1 MQIITLASGSVLTP
15 FERAAFNAL
24 CLADGLGYAA
34 TMTHMMSVMEGLD
47 MQIDTARA
55 DDNND
60 LADQI
65 EKTQALVLATY
76 ITGYACES

>member
-1 MQIITLASGSVLTP
+1 MQTITLASGSVLTP
-15 FERAAFNAL
+15 FERAQFNAL

-34 TMTHMMSVMEGLD
+34 TMARMMDVMEGLD

-65 EKTQALVLATY
+65 ELTQGLVLSSY